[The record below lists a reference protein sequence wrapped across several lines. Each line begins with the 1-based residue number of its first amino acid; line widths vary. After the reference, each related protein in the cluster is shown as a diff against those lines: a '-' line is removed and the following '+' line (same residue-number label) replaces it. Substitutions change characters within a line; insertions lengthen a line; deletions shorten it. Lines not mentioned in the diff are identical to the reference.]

1 VAQVTSGAAR
11 SSRNAAVPGA
21 RPTQMLT
28 SCPSRGDEPGT
39 LEVVVTPRQV
49 RVTTAV
55 SRPPPSG
62 PARTAQRTPPD
73 CPANTGGD
81 GAAPPAMPGASIS
94 PAA

>member
-1 VAQVTSGAAR
+1 MAQVTSGAAR
-11 SSRNAAVPGA
+11 SSRNAGVPRA
-21 RPTQMLT
+21 RPTHMLT

-55 SRPPPSG
+55 SRPAPSG
-62 PARTAQRTPPD
+62 SARTAQRTPPD
-73 CPANTGGD
+73 CPANSGG
-81 GAAPPAMPGASIS
+81 GGTARPGMPGASIS